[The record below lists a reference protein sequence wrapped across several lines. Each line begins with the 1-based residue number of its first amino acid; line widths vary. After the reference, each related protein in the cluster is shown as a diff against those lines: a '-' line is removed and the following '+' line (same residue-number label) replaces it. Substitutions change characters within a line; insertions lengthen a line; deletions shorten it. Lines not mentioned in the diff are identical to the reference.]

1 MKGTFSTEIGL
12 LGIWDSASMSFVKTP
27 DDGMKYM
34 VGDEL
39 YSDHMTKGFGVFWGT
54 GGDGTYDV
62 DIRVGADAALSPEE
76 RAIIEMKAENNKLVV
91 TGERVIVGSPEY
103 VGFAESEGLMQKRI
117 SLVQNIQPGTY
128 AVDLYFI
135 YDGEAEEKMDD
146 MSRAEVLALPE
157 GFDKTGFVVLLKS
170 VDTSH
175 QFPPKIF
182 LPTLG

>member
-34 VGDEL
+34 VGDA
-39 YSDHMTKGFGVFWGT
+39 SFADHMTKGFGVFWGT

-62 DIRVGADAALSPEE
+62 DIRVGMDASLTDEE
-76 RAIIEMKAENNKLVV
+76 KRIIEMKAENMKLVV
-91 TGERVIVGSPEY
+91 TGDKAYIGSPEY

-117 SLVQNIQPGTY
+117 SIVQGLQTGTY
-128 AVDLYFI
+128 AVDAYFI

-146 MSRAEVLALPE
+146 MSREEVLALPE
-157 GFDKTGFVVLLKS
+157 GFDKTGFVVLVKP
-170 VDTSH
+170 VDASH
-175 QFPPKIF
+175 EFPQKIF